1 MFLAT
6 DSSRAASP
14 LPRGCTFRESDWHIL
29 AGFWHP
35 VAFVH
40 EIPADKPHAARLLDV
55 DLVLYRTGEGITVA
69 RDLCPH
75 RGTRLSRGF
84 IKGDEIVCPMHGL
97 SFNGEGRCT
106 RIPSVA
112 NPDAPI
118 PPRLKLQTVLCEERY
133 GLIWVCLSGTPIWPL
148 PEWPGIGNPAF
159 SKLFMPVDT
168 WMAAASRHVENFND
182 IAHFPWVHTQSFG
195 GDTDWAAPHYE
206 VTHTEHGLSFWIP
219 YLEGGNRF
227 PDGVEAERR
236 QVVYR
241 YELTFPFSTI
251 IAVEPQ
257 DSDFVHY
264 FADTVCP
271 VSARE
276 TRIFQVVTDTSGN
289 PDPELWTR
297 DAHIINAED
306 KPMVEEQR
314 PEDLPLDLR
323 DEIHI
328 PADRLS
334 IEYRRAL
341 VAKFGLGAP
350 LTS

>member
-14 LPRGCTFRESDWHIL
+14 LPRDCTFRDSDWRVL

-35 VAFVH
+35 VAFAHDVA
-40 EIPADKPHAARLLDV
+40 ADTPLAARLLDV
-55 DLVLYRTGEGITVA
+55 YLVLYRTAVGITVA

-75 RGTRLSRGF
+75 RGTRISRGF
-84 IKGDEIVCPMHGL
+84 MKDGEIVCPMHGL
-97 SFNGEGRCT
+97 SFDGAGRCT

-112 NPDAPI
+112 DPDAPI
-118 PPRLKLQTVLCEERY
+118 PERLRLRTVMSEERY
-133 GLIWVCLSGTPIWPL
+133 GLVWACLSGEPIWPL
-148 PEWPGIGNPAF
+148 PEWPGIGDPALK
-159 SKLFMPVDT
+159 KLYMPVDT

-182 IAHFPWVHTQSFG
+182 IAHFPWVHTESFG
-195 GDTDWAAPHYE
+195 GDTAWAAPHYE
-206 VTHTEHGLSFWIP
+206 VTHTERGLAFWIP

-227 PDGVEAERR
+227 PDGVAADRR
-236 QVVYR
+236 QVVYS

-251 IAVEPQ
+251 ITVAPQ

-264 FADTVCP
+264 LADTVCP

-276 TRIFQVVTDTSGN
+276 TRIFQVVTDTTGD
-289 PDPELWTR
+289 PDPELWTK
-297 DAHIINAED
+297 DAQIINAED